1 MSDTSS
7 TFGAYA
13 AAELIAAKAAG
24 RHFKQGELAS
34 FIDILHHDWQ
44 LRAPDTRTMA
54 IGILSDPPKIDA
66 EAIYQAYPRKVGKK
80 AALKAI
86 TAAIVSQGK
95 TTRSQSAAASIYEA
109 TKAYAAAVA
118 TWPARDREY
127 VPHPA
132 TWFNRGSYLDDPKEW
147 QAKGARTAAPDK
159 PRDYSRL

>member
-24 RHFKQGELAS
+24 RSFKNDELAA
-34 FIDILHHDWQ
+34 FLDILLHDWTQ
-44 LRAPDTRTMA
+44 RVPQVLAATEPA
-54 IGILSDPPKIDA
+54 KIDA

-86 TAAIVSQGK
+86 AAAIAQANKGDPVGLGAK
-95 TTRSQSAAASIYEA
+95 CLLERV
-109 TKAYAAAVA
+109 KAYAAAVA
-118 TWPARDREY
+118 TWPARDREF

-132 TWFNRGSYLDDPKEW
+132 TWFNRGSYEDDPKEW

>member
-24 RHFKQGELAS
+24 RSFKKDELAA
-34 FIDILHHDWQ
+34 FLDILLHDWTQ
-44 LRAPDTRTMA
+44 RVPQVLAATEPA
-54 IGILSDPPKIDA
+54 KIDA

-86 TAAIVSQGK
+86 TAAIVGFKS
-95 TTRSQSAAASIYEA
+95 TRSESPASTLYEV

-118 TWPARDREY
+118 TWPAKDREF

-132 TWFNRGSYLDDPKEW
+132 TWFNRGSYMDDPREW
-147 QAKGARTAAPDK
+147 QAKGARAASTSTPS
-159 PRDYSRL
+159 RDYSRI